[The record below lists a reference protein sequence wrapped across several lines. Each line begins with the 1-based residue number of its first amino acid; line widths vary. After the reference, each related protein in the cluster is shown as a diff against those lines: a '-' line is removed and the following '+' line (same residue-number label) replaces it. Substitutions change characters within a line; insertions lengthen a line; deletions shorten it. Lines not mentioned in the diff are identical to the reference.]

1 MDELAEIMA
10 EAICYAPGPD
20 GDPVAEYIGDN
31 FRIDDH
37 THTVETHKAAV
48 LDVCRRAAREALSAL
63 SARGLA
69 VVPVELTPE
78 MLAAPLHEQD
88 ACDAQYTSDE
98 AFREAWTDMIA
109 ASPYQKGQ

>member
-1 MDELAEIMA
+1 MD
-10 EAICYAPGPD
+10 
-20 GDPVAEYIGDN
+20 DPVEIIGRAIAKEEAVSYAKYREHVD
-31 FRIDDH
+31 
-37 THTVETHKAAV
+37 ETATIILA
-48 LDVCRRAAREALSAL
+48 AL

-69 VVPVELTPE
+69 VVPVEPTPE